1 MGDPGERW
9 GGQSGPGPVEGLV
22 EGQYEGV
29 AIDDGNCA
37 ILQGEGEQAR
47 EEGRRVRK
55 QHELVA
61 LNLLARE
68 TKKRSY
74 LDQLL

>member
-9 GGQSGPGPVEGLV
+9 GRQSGPGPVEGLV

-47 EEGRRVRK
+47 EEG
-55 QHELVA
+55 
-61 LNLLARE
+61 
-68 TKKRSY
+68 
-74 LDQLL
+74 